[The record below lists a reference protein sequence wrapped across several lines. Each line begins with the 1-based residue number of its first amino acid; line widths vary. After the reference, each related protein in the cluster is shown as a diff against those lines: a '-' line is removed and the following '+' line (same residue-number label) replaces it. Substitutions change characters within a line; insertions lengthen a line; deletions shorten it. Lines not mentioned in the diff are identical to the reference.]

1 MLLIVSERL
10 VSKISKIMDVNV
22 KRDWNIFNYWITNT
36 LNQDTNYRELTKTII
51 NVKSNKRVIIMLQP

>member
-1 MLLIVSERL
+1 MLIIVSERL

-51 NVKSNKRVIIMLQP
+51 NV